1 MFGDSSRRVRGRSA
15 PGRFLGFKEHLD
27 LLKVDFNAAEII
39 TVQDYN
45 NKIYLFIFSLSNIDF
60 S

>member
-15 PGRFLGFKEHLD
+15 PGRFLGFKEHQD
-27 LLKVDFNAAEII
+27 LLKVDFNATEII

-45 NKIYLFIFSLSNIDF
+45 KIYLFIYFFFIKH
-60 S
+60 